1 MCGNLISWVFQS
13 NREMVPIVTIDG
25 PSGSGKGTI
34 AKALALRL
42 NWNYLDR
49 GLLYR
54 CLAFLHN
61 QDVDNISEA
70 FSRIEHKYDSE
81 SEDILF
87 DENNITSIIRG
98 KEITVLSSQLSQKSE
113 VREQLIQIQKQYRKL
128 PGLVAEGRDMS
139 SKLFPDSKVKIYLTA
154 DLSERVNRRAN
165 QLRNDGQKVNIS
177 ELKNEIEQRDGRDLD
192 REHSPLVQTDDST
205 LIDNTSKTVAETI
218 EFIEKLVNERY

>member
-1 MCGNLISWVFQS
+1 MSIKVISS
-13 NREMVPIVTIDG
+13 NT
-25 PSGSGKGTI
+25 K
-34 AKALALRL
+34 
-42 NWNYLDR
+42 N
-49 GLLYR
+49 
-54 CLAFLHN
+54 
-61 QDVDNISEA
+61 
-70 FSRIEHKYDSE
+70 
-81 SEDILF
+81 ILF
-87 DENNITSIIRG
+87 DGNNITSIIRG
-98 KEITVLSSQLSQKSE
+98 KEITILSSQLSQKSE

-177 ELKNEIEQRDGRDLD
+177 ELKNEIELRDGRDLE
-192 REHSPLVQTDDST
+192 RKHSPLVQTEDSI

>member
-1 MCGNLISWVFQS
+1 
-13 NREMVPIVTIDG
+13 MVPIVTIDG

-34 AKALALRL
+34 AKALALKL
-42 NWNYLDR
+42 NWNYLDS

-54 CLAFLHN
+54 CFAFLHN
-61 QDVDNISEA
+61 QDIENISEG
-70 FSRIEHKYDSE
+70 FSRIEHRYDST
-81 SEDILF
+81 SENIVF
-87 DENNITSIIRG
+87 DGNDITSAIRG
-98 KEITVLSSQLSQKSE
+98 KELTILSSQLSQKSE
-113 VREQLIQIQKQYRKL
+113 VREQLMQIQKQYRKM

-192 REHSPLVQTDDST
+192 REHSPLVQTDDSI

>member
-1 MCGNLISWVFQS
+1 MYKRQ
-13 NREMVPIVTIDG
+13 
-25 PSGSGKGTI
+25 
-34 AKALALRL
+34 
-42 NWNYLDR
+42 
-49 GLLYR
+49 
-54 CLAFLHN
+54 FLHN

-70 FSRIEHKYDSE
+70 FSRIEHKYDCE

-87 DENNITSIIRG
+87 DGNNITSIIRG

-177 ELKNEIEQRDGRDLD
+177 ELKNEIELRDGRDLG
-192 REHSPLVQTDDST
+192 REHSPLVKTDDSI
-205 LIDNTSKTVAETI
+205 LIDNTSKSVTETI
-218 EFIEKLVNERY
+218 EFIEELVNERY

>member
-1 MCGNLISWVFQS
+1 
-13 NREMVPIVTIDG
+13 MVPIVTIDG

-42 NWNYLDR
+42 NWNYLDS

-54 CLAFLHN
+54 CFAFLHN
-61 QDVDNISEA
+61 ENIENIPDS
-70 FSRIEHKYDSE
+70 FSRVEHKYDSE
-81 SEDILF
+81 SENILF
-87 DENNITSIIRG
+87 DGNDITRAIRG
-98 KEITVLSSQLSQKSE
+98 KELTILSSQLSQKSE
-113 VREQLIQIQKQYRKL
+113 VREQLVQIQKQYRKL

-177 ELKNEIEQRDGRDLD
+177 ELKNEIELRDGRDLR
-192 REHSPLVQTDDST
+192 RENSPLVQTDDSI
-205 LIDNTSKTVAETI
+205 LIDNTSKTVVETI
-218 EFIEKLVNERY
+218 DFIEKLVNERY